1 MYISCHQIQQE
12 FLSSKFDN
20 LDLGQDGMSVLC
32 KMAGLHI
39 WKVCLEDNRGD
50 LSSVKAFM

>member
-1 MYISCHQIQQE
+1 MYIFCHQIQQK

-20 LDLGQDGMSVLC
+20 LDLGPDGMSVLC